1 MSHASY
7 VPADRQSQ
15 WLITTAPVKPAAT
28 ELITPVFT
36 CVPHVYV
43 AIHACSPADANIAI
57 Y

>member
-7 VPADRQSQ
+7 APADRQSQ